1 MAQEYSFNMVIV
13 LEGDGIKIE
22 FTGKEV
28 KFDKLTPDAIIRPR
42 HAKLVTDITS
52 IIKDAVK

>member
-1 MAQEYSFNMVIV
+1 MAQEYSFNVVIV

-28 KFDKLTPDAIIRPR
+28 KFDKLTPDAVIRPR
-42 HAKLVTDITS
+42 HTKIVTDINT
-52 IIKDAVK
+52 IIRDLVK